1 MELINERNEI
11 NNKKFEY
18 ESELSKLKEELE
30 NQIEKNNDLIKELE
44 NYKQIN
50 KKMVEE
56 NNKKQNYEKEI
67 ENLKSTLSKSQRKGM
82 SDNTYLYKKI
92 SKLEDKIIELEK
104 KKY

>member
-1 MELINERNEI
+1 MIQLT
-11 NNKKFEY
+11 Y
-18 ESELSKLKEELE
+18 QKEVIKMNIDRE
-30 NQIEKNNDLIKELE
+30 IEK
-44 NYKQIN
+44 
-50 KKMVEE
+50 
-56 NNKKQNYEKEI
+56 YEKEI